1 MNQQK
6 TRNLALMSLF
16 IAIEILMVMVPFL
29 GFIPIGPLRATTLHI
44 PVIIAGIVLG
54 KKQGAQIGLVFG
66 LSSLI
71 INTIQPTI
79 TSFVFSPFISGSL
92 WSLVIAIMPRV
103 CIGYIAGLIY
113 EKGKSHPIP
122 AMCLG
127 SFIGAMT
134 NTILVL
140 GGIYLFFGNQYA
152 TAIGLSLTKL
162 LPYLLT
168 IIATTGLLE
177 AAVGTIIAV
186 IVSRILIQFK
196 K

>member
-79 TSFVFSPFISGSL
+79 TSFISGSL
-92 WSLVIAIMPRV
+92 WSLVIAMIPRV

-177 AAVGTIIAV
+177 TAVGTIIAV

>member
-113 EKGKSHPIP
+113 EKVKSHPIP

-127 SFIGAMT
+127 SLVGAMT